1 MRVTKVKSPKATP
14 AKRPPPPPILK
25 ARRSL
30 ALASE
35 RAAVKRGDTEP
46 LNPYVLDEQI
56 GFRLRRAQQR
66 ASTIFADLMAKF
78 DVTPTQFATLA
89 KLDELG
95 PMSQHQLARVT
106 ALEHA
111 EMLAVIGRLQ
121 RQTMIRCRPS
131 PLDHR
136 LIEIELT
143 PEAQIAMNAMKDA
156 ATKVSSK
163 ILTPLSPAESKQLIS
178 LLSRLA

>member
-14 AKRPPPPPILK
+14 AKRPPAPPVLK
-25 ARRSL
+25 PRRSL
-30 ALASE
+30 PLSSE
-35 RAAVKRGDTEP
+35 RAAVKRGDAEFA
-46 LNPYVLDEQI
+46 NAYVLDEQI
-56 GFRLRRAQQR
+56 GFRLRRAHQR
-66 ASTIFADLMAKF
+66 ASTIFADLMAKY

-89 KLDELG
+89 KLDEIG
-95 PMSQHQLARVT
+95 PMSQHQLSRVT

-143 PEAQIAMNAMKDA
+143 PEAQIAMTAMKDA
-156 ATKVSSK
+156 AAKVSAK
-163 ILTPLSPAESKQLIS
+163 TLGPLSPADAKQLIS
-178 LLSRLA
+178 LLSRLG

>member
-14 AKRPPPPPILK
+14 AKRPISPVLK
-25 ARRSL
+25 ARR
-30 ALASE
+30 ALPLSSE
-35 RAAVKRGDTEP
+35 RAAVKKGETEP
-46 LNPYVLDEQI
+46 VTTYLLDEQI
-56 GFRLRRAQQR
+56 GFRLRRAHQR
-66 ASTIFADLMAKF
+66 ASAIFTEIMTKY

-89 KLDELG
+89 KLDEMG
-95 PMSQHQLARVT
+95 PMSQHQLSRVT

-121 RQTMIRCRPS
+121 RQTLIRCRPS

-143 PEAQIAMNAMKDA
+143 LEAQAIMTNMKDSA
-156 ATKVSSK
+156 AKVSAK
-163 ILTPLSPAESKQLIS
+163 TLAPLSPAEAKQLTA
-178 LLSRLA
+178 LLARIA

>member
-14 AKRPPPPPILK
+14 AKRPPPAPLLK
-25 ARRSL
+25 PRRSL
-30 ALASE
+30 PLSSE
-35 RAAVKRGDTEP
+35 RAAVKRGEAEP
-46 LNPYVLDEQI
+46 NAYVLDEQI
-56 GFRLRRAQQR
+56 GFRLRRAHQR
-66 ASTIFADLMAKF
+66 ASTIFAEVMAKY

-143 PEAQIAMNAMKDA
+143 SEAQVAMGAMKDA
-156 ATKVSSK
+156 AAKVSAK
-163 ILTPLSPAESKQLIS
+163 VVAPLSPAETKQLIG
-178 LLSRLA
+178 LLARLG

>member
-14 AKRPPPPPILK
+14 AKRPPPSPVLK

-30 ALASE
+30 PLSSE
-35 RAAVKRGDTEP
+35 RAAVKRGDAEP
-46 LNPYVLDEQI
+46 NAYVLDEQI

-95 PMSQHQLARVT
+95 PMSQHQLSRVT

-121 RQTMIRCRPS
+121 RQTLIRCRPS

-143 PEAQIAMNAMKDA
+143 PDAQIAMTAMKDA
-156 ATKVSSK
+156 ASKVSAK
-163 ILTPLSPAESKQLIS
+163 ILAPLSPADAKQLIG

>member
-14 AKRPPPPPILK
+14 AKRPPPPPMLK

-30 ALASE
+30 PLTSE
-35 RAAVKRGDTEP
+35 RAAVKRGDAEA
-46 LNPYVLDEQI
+46 NAYVLDEQI
-56 GFRLRRAQQR
+56 GYRLRRAHQR
-66 ASTIFADLMAKF
+66 ASTVFADLMAKY

-143 PEAQIAMNAMKDA
+143 PEAQVAMVAMKDA
-156 ATKVSSK
+156 AAKVSAK
-163 ILTPLSPAESKQLIS
+163 VVAPLSPAETKQLIG
-178 LLSRLA
+178 LLARLG

>member
-14 AKRPPPPPILK
+14 AKRPPPPVLK

-30 ALASE
+30 PLSSE
-35 RAAVKRGDTEP
+35 RGGVKKGEADSKY
-46 LNPYVLDEQI
+46 LVDEQI
-56 GFRLRRAQQR
+56 GYRLRRAHQR
-66 ASTIFADLMAKF
+66 ASSVFAELMTKF
-78 DVTPTQFATLA
+78 DITPTQFSTLA
-89 KLDELG
+89 KLDEMG

-106 ALEHA
+106 GLEHA

-121 RQTMIRCRPS
+121 RQALIRCRPS

-143 PEAQIAMNAMKDA
+143 SDAIIALIAMKDA
-156 ATKVSSK
+156 AGKVSQK
-163 ILTPLSPAESKQLIS
+163 ILTPLSPADAKQLVT
-178 LLSRLA
+178 LLAKIG